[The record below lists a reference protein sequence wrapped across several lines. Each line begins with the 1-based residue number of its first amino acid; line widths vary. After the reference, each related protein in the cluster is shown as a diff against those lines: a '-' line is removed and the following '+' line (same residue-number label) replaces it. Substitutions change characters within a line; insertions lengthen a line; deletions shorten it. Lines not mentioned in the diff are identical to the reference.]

1 MTAPGGF
8 GMGSPPG
15 GYGSPPGGGG
25 YGPPPGGGGFGG
37 PGPFGSP
44 TGPFGSTGGGYGA
57 NPNDGPSILGGG
69 PMPAGGGYRPPPKK
83 SNAGLVAAIVVAV
96 ILFGG
101 IVALAAVLI
110 SKKSGPI
117 IADPAS
123 LPPKQPSVAY
133 KHLPSGCDVVMR
145 ADVGRMQQVPAVKTH
160 LMPIFEELKTDAATD
175 PDAKSIDD
183 LFKQAGID
191 PQTDLKDFA
200 VCVKGINGPE
210 NQQKFLFVIAGDLR
224 PETIVAAW
232 EHVDRRTAEKPNVSK
247 SDGRAV
253 GRTRTTEGDAIIG
266 GQAADGAIVF
276 TNDESL
282 FAGAA
287 KDSAAFQSEYG
298 LPVDAETAVTVGS
311 SVLRQG
317 VSQMGPNPFLK
328 DVSAI
333 TRIVGTASLAQAKV
347 ELRMSTSSPKEAKSL
362 VDVYNMVIG
371 PMLKQEMGAQKEK
384 IPGAAVLTSAK
395 PVVDGNDFLLTA
407 QGTPADVEAAVKE
420 LARVLREERKKGSL
434 AL

>member
-15 GYGSPPGGGG
+15 GYGPPPGGG
-25 YGPPPGGGGFGG
+25 YGPPPGGFG
-37 PGPFGSP
+37 PV
-44 TGPFGSTGGGYGA
+44 GA
-57 NPNDGPSILGGG
+57 GDGPSIMGGGG
-69 PMPAGGGYRPPPKK
+69 PPPTYGGGYRPPPKK
-83 SNAGLVAAIVVAV
+83 SNGGLIAAIVVAV

-101 IVALAAVLI
+101 IVALAVVLLA
-110 SKKSGPI
+110 KKGGPI
-117 IADPAS
+117 AADPS
-123 LPPKQPSVAY
+123 TLPPKQASVAY

-145 ADVGRMQQVPAVKTH
+145 ADVGRMLDVPAVKTH
-160 LMPIFEELKTDAATD
+160 LLPIFEELKTDAATD
-175 PDAKSIDD
+175 PDAKSVEE
-183 LFKQAGID
+183 LFQRSGID
-191 PQTDLKDFA
+191 PKADLKDFA

-210 NQQKFLFVIAGDLR
+210 SQQKFLFVVAGDLR
-224 PETIVAAW
+224 PETIVTAW
-232 EHVDRRTAEKPNVSK
+232 EAVDRRTADKPIVSK

-253 GRTRTTEGDAIIG
+253 GRSKSKDGDAIIG

-287 KDSAAFQSEYG
+287 KDSAAYQTEYG
-298 LPVDAETAVTVGS
+298 LPTNAETAVTVGS
-311 SVLRQG
+311 SVLREG
-317 VSQMGPNPFLK
+317 VAQMGPNPFAK

-333 TRIVGTASLAQAKV
+333 TRIVGTASLAQAKIEV
-347 ELRMSTSSPKEAKSL
+347 RVSTSSPKEAKSL

-371 PMLKQEMGAQKEK
+371 PMVKQQVGAQKEK
-384 IPGAAVLTSAK
+384 MPGTSALTNAK

-407 QGTPADVEAAVKE
+407 QGTAEDVEAAVKE